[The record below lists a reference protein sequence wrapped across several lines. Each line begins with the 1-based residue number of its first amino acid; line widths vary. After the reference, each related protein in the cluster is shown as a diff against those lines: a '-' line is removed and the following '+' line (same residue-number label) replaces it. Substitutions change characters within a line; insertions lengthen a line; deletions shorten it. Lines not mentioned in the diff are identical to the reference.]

1 MVRLHRLIAILLL
14 IESRGRMKAHELAHA
29 LETSVRSIYRDI
41 DVLAEAGIPMVTTPG
56 PQGGISLM
64 EGYTVNLK
72 QWHGEEVINLY
83 LTGMGMYTGGGNESA
98 VKLKN
103 TLLKLEKTL
112 PANYQADVEKA
123 KRRFYYDDTPWWTE
137 RVAVPCLEA
146 VRAAVW
152 NSRKIVIQYNKVNG
166 DSSSRTLHPYG
177 LVVKTMDWYLVAF
190 CEEKEQVRIFKC
202 ERITSV
208 KLTDEYYLIPA
219 EFSLED
225 YWKDQERSF
234 KQSRSEE
241 EMYPVVL
248 RTDRRHADFLKRL
261 AVTETVTDGEQL
273 ILTVNMYSYARACSD
288 VMSIISQAEIVEPVE
303 LRQFIA
309 EKLMMLQKV
318 YH

>member
-56 PQGGISLM
+56 PQGGISIM
-64 EGYTVNLK
+64 EGYTLNLK
-72 QWHGEEVINLY
+72 QLHGEEVINLY
-83 LTGMGMYTGGGNESA
+83 LTGMGMYAGGGNETA
-98 VKLKN
+98 IQLKN

-146 VRAAVW
+146 VRVAVW
-152 NSRKIVIQYNKVNG
+152 NSRKIIIQYNKANG
-166 DSSSRTLHPYG
+166 ESSTRRLQPYG

-190 CEEKEQVRIFKC
+190 CEETNQLRTFKC

-208 KLTDEYYLIPA
+208 KLTDEHYLIPA
-219 EFSLED
+219 EFTLEEH
-225 YWKDQERSF
+225 WMDQERSF
-234 KQSRSEE
+234 KQARSEE
-241 EMYPVVL
+241 EVYPVVL
-248 RTDRRHADFLKRL
+248 RTDRINADFLKRL
-261 AVTETVTDGEQL
+261 EVTETVTDGEKL
-273 ILTVNMYSYARACSD
+273 ILTVNMYSYDRACSD

-303 LRQFIA
+303 LRQYIV
-309 EKLMMLQKV
+309 EQLTVLQKV